1 MTDKRA
7 ELLTK
12 MREAEEQREDLERMK
27 RQILQDVE
35 DQQQADRYS
44 YQQVEESSYE
54 WKEDE
59 KLQRIFLEQQT
70 ILVKMRQERQNF
82 TDDWEQKVNKK
93 IQELK
98 QQEDDYQR
106 EFSQTDFAETKEDDD
121 GDNH

>member
-12 MREAEEQREDLERMK
+12 MREVEEQREDLERMK
-27 RQILQDVE
+27 RKILQDSE
-35 DQQQADRYS
+35 EQQQADRYS

-70 ILVKMRQERQNF
+70 ILVKMKQERQNF

>member
-12 MREAEEQREDLERMK
+12 MREVEEQREDLERMK
-27 RQILQDVE
+27 RKILQDSE
-35 DQQQADRYS
+35 EQQQADRYS

-82 TDDWEQKVNKK
+82 TEDWEQKVNKK